1 MRKLLLS
8 LWMGIVVLAAGC
20 GRNLDP
26 TCGQKE
32 VDVSFDMDVAQSMTK
47 AYGDGKT
54 VNTLHVYAYLVDPAT
69 GSLAYIDPDS
79 HGENCPSQTLGM
91 TGGKTSYST
100 RLVTGQK
107 YVIVFWADYESKGY
121 VSPYDYDNATHTI
134 SVKDHNPQVSAVSAN
149 DEWRD
154 AFYAVETIEV
164 SGAIGGRTVHLK
176 RPFAQVNIGVTDQV
190 MSKAASKGIT
200 FKDLSVTF
208 SNVASK
214 IDLVTGKVYRVISDG
229 DHADHAD
236 YVPFKASSL
245 PDPIQKFVVG
255 GVEYNLISMNYVLV
269 DQNEEGTLARNISLL
284 SDRGKFRRQFSNVIL
299 RANHKTNI
307 VGDIIGGE

>member
-1 MRKLLLS
+1 
-8 LWMGIVVLAAGC
+8 MGDALIKSG
-20 GRNLDP
+20 
-26 TCGQKE
+26 
-32 VDVSFDMDVAQSMTK
+32 K
-47 AYGDGKT
+47 AYGDGMT

-69 GSLAYIDPDS
+69 GSLAYIDPAS

-91 TGGKTSYST
+91 TGGKASYST
-100 RLVTGQK
+100 RLVMGQK
-107 YVIVFWADYESKGY
+107 YVIVFWADYRSGDY
-121 VSPYDYDNATHTI
+121 DSPYTYDNATHTI
-134 SVKDHNPQVSAVSAN
+134 SVKDHNDQVYAVPAN
-149 DEWRD
+149 DERRD
-154 AFYAVETIEV
+154 AFYAVETIAV

-190 MSKAASKGIT
+190 MSNAASKGIT
-200 FKDLSVTF
+200 FENLSVTF

-214 IDLVTGKVYRVISDG
+214 IDLVTGKVYRVISG
-229 DHADHAD
+229 DDHAD

-245 PDPIQKFVVG
+245 PNQKFVVG

-269 DQNEEGTLARNISLL
+269 DQNEEGTVAKNISLL
-284 SDRGKFRRQFSNVIL
+284 SYGGKFQRQFSNVIL

>member
-32 VDVSFDMDVAQSMTK
+32 VDVSFDMDATQSMTK
-47 AYGDGKT
+47 AYGDGMT
-54 VNTLHVYAYLVDPAT
+54 VNTLHVYAYLVDPVT
-69 GSLAYIDPDS
+69 GSLAYIDPAS

-91 TGGKTSYST
+91 TGGKASYST

-121 VSPYDYDNATHTI
+121 DSPYTYDNATHTI
-134 SVKDHNPQVSAVSAN
+134 SVKDYDPQRYAVPAN
-149 DEWRD
+149 DERRD
-154 AFYAVETIEV
+154 AFYAVETIAV

-190 MSKAASKGIT
+190 MTDAASKGIA
-200 FKDLSVTF
+200 FKNLSVAFT
-208 SNVASK
+208 NVASK
-214 IDLVTGKVYRVISDG
+214 IDLVTGKVDRFISG
-229 DHADHAD
+229 DDHAD
-236 YVPFKASSL
+236 YVTFMTSSL
-245 PDPIQKFVVG
+245 PNQKFMVG

-269 DQNEEGTLARNISLL
+269 DQSEEGTVARNISLI
-284 SDRGKFRRQFSNVIL
+284 SDGGNLNRQFSNVIL

-307 VGDIIGGE
+307 VGDIIGGEQNN

>member
-8 LWMGIVVLAAGC
+8 VLMGIVVLAVGC

-32 VDVSFDMDVAQSMTK
+32 VDVSFDMDATQSATK

-54 VNTLHVYAYLVDPAT
+54 VNTVHVYAYLVDPAT
-69 GSLAYIDPDS
+69 GSLAYIDPAS

-91 TGGKTSYST
+91 TDGKASYST

-107 YVIVFWADYESKGY
+107 YVIVFWADYQSKGY
-121 VSPYDYDNATHTI
+121 DSPYTYDNATHTI
-134 SVKDHNPQVSAVSAN
+134 SVKDHNYQVYAVPAN
-149 DEWRD
+149 DEHRD
-154 AFYAVETIEV
+154 AFYAVDTIEV

-176 RPFAQVNIGVTDQV
+176 RPFAQVNIGVTDQA
-190 MSKAASKGIT
+190 MSNAASKGIT
-200 FKDLSVTF
+200 LEDLSVTF

-214 IDLVTGKVYRVISDG
+214 IDLMTGKVYRFISDG
-229 DHADHAD
+229 DHAGHAD

-245 PDPIQKFVVG
+245 PTQKFVVG

-269 DQNEEGTLARNISLL
+269 DQGEEGTVVRNISLI
-284 SDRGKFRRQFSNVIL
+284 SDGGKFQRQFSDVTL

-307 VGDIIGGE
+307 VGDIIGIK

>member
-8 LWMGIVVLAAGC
+8 VLMGIVVLAAGC

-32 VDVSFDMDVAQSMTK
+32 VDVSFDMDATQSATK
-47 AYGDGKT
+47 AYGDGMT
-54 VNTLHVYAYLVDPAT
+54 VNTVHVYAYLVDPAT
-69 GSLAYIDPDS
+69 GSLAYIDPTS
-79 HGENCPSQTLGM
+79 HGENCPSQTLSM
-91 TGGKTSYST
+91 TGGKASYST

-107 YVIVFWADYESKGY
+107 YVIVFWADYRSTGDN
-121 VSPYDYDNATHTI
+121 SPYYTYDNATHTI
-134 SVKDHNPQVSAVSAN
+134 SVKDYNNQDYAVQAN
-149 DEWRD
+149 DEQRD
-154 AFYAVETIEV
+154 AFYAVETIAV

-190 MSKAASKGIT
+190 MSKAASKEIF
-200 FKDLSVTF
+200 FKNLSVAF

-214 IDLVTGKVYRVISDG
+214 IDLVTGKVYRVISGD
-229 DHADHAD
+229 DHADH
-236 YVPFKASSL
+236 VTFRASSL
-245 PDPIQKFVVG
+245 PTQKFMVG

-269 DQNEEGTLARNISLL
+269 DQGEEGTVARNISLI
-284 SDRGKFRRQFSNVIL
+284 SDGIKFKRQFSDVTL

-307 VGDIIGGE
+307 VGDIIGIK

>member
-1 MRKLLLS
+1 MS

-32 VDVSFDMDVAQSMTK
+32 VDVSFDMDATQSITK
-47 AYGDGKT
+47 AYGDGMT
-54 VNTLHVYAYLVDPAT
+54 VNTLHVYAYLVDPVT
-69 GSLAYIDPDS
+69 GSLAYIDPAS

-91 TGGKTSYST
+91 TGGKASYST

-107 YVIVFWADYESKGY
+107 YVIVFWADYESDGY
-121 VSPYDYDNATHTI
+121 DSPYTYDNATHTI
-134 SVKDHNPQVSAVSAN
+134 SVKDYNPQVYAVPAN
-149 DEWRD
+149 DERRD
-154 AFYAVETIEV
+154 AFYAVETIAV

-190 MSKAASKGIT
+190 MTDAASKGIA
-200 FKDLSVTF
+200 FKNLSVAFT
-208 SNVASK
+208 NVASK
-214 IDLVTGKVYRVISDG
+214 IDLVTGKVDRFISG
-229 DHADHAD
+229 DDHAD
-236 YVPFKASSL
+236 YVTFMTSSL
-245 PDPIQKFVVG
+245 PNQKFMVG

-269 DQNEEGTLARNISLL
+269 DQSEEGTVARNISLI
-284 SDRGKFRRQFSNVIL
+284 SDGGNLNRQFSNVIL

-307 VGDIIGGE
+307 VGDIIGIK

>member
-8 LWMGIVVLAAGC
+8 VWMGIVVLAAGC

-32 VDVSFDMDVAQSMTK
+32 VDVSFDMDATQSMTK
-47 AYGDGKT
+47 AYGDGMT
-54 VNTLHVYAYLVDPAT
+54 VNTLHVYAYLVDPVT
-69 GSLAYIDPDS
+69 GSLAYIDPAS

-91 TGGKTSYST
+91 TGGKASYST

-107 YVIVFWADYESKGY
+107 YVIVFWADYRSNDY
-121 VSPYDYDNATHTI
+121 DSPYIYDNETHTI
-134 SVKDHNPQVSAVSAN
+134 SVKDHNPQVSAVPAN

-154 AFYAVETIEV
+154 AFYAVETIAV
-164 SGAIGGRTVHLK
+164 SGAIGGRTVQLK

-190 MSKAASKGIT
+190 MSNAASKGIT
-200 FKDLSVTF
+200 FKDLSVAF

-214 IDLVTGKVYRVISDG
+214 IDLVTGKVDRFISDG

-236 YVPFKASSL
+236 YVTFRASSL
-245 PDPIQKFVVG
+245 PNQKFMVE

-269 DQNEEGTLARNISLL
+269 DQNEEGTVARNISLI
-284 SDRGKFRRQFSNVIL
+284 SDGITFQRQFSNVIL

>member
-1 MRKLLLS
+1 
-8 LWMGIVVLAAGC
+8 MGIVVLAVGC

-32 VDVSFDMDVAQSMTK
+32 VDVSFDMDATQSMTK
-47 AYGDGKT
+47 AYGDGMT
-54 VNTLHVYAYLVDPAT
+54 VNTLHVYAYLVDPVT
-69 GSLAYIDPDS
+69 GSLAYIDPAS

-91 TGGKTSYST
+91 TGGKASYST

-134 SVKDHNPQVSAVSAN
+134 SVKDHNPQVSAVPAN
-149 DEWRD
+149 DERRD

-190 MSKAASKGIT
+190 MSNKEIA
-200 FKDLSVTF
+200 FKNLSVAFT
-208 SNVASK
+208 NVASK
-214 IDLVTGKVYRVISDG
+214 IDLVTGKVDRFISGD
-229 DHADHAD
+229 DHADH
-236 YVPFKASSL
+236 VTFRASSL
-245 PDPIQKFVVG
+245 PNQKFMVG
-255 GVEYNLISMNYVLV
+255 GVKYNLISMNYVLV
-269 DQNEEGTLARNISLL
+269 DQSEEGTVARYISLL
-284 SDRGKFRRQFSNVIL
+284 SDGGTFQRQFSNVIL

-307 VGDIIGGE
+307 VGDIIGIK

>member
-32 VDVSFDMDVAQSMTK
+32 VDVSFDMDATQSATK
-47 AYGDGKT
+47 AYGDGMT
-54 VNTLHVYAYLVDPAT
+54 VNTVHVYAYLVDPAT
-69 GSLAYIDPDS
+69 GSLAYIDPAS

-91 TGGKTSYST
+91 TGGKASYST

-107 YVIVFWADYESKGY
+107 YVIVFWADYQSKGY
-121 VSPYDYDNATHTI
+121 DSPYTYDNATHTI
-134 SVKDHNPQVSAVSAN
+134 SVEDHNYQVYAAPAN
-149 DEWRD
+149 DEHRD

-176 RPFAQVNIGVTDQV
+176 RPFAQVNIGVTDQA
-190 MSKAASKGIT
+190 MSNAASKGIT
-200 FKDLSVTF
+200 LEDLSVTF

-214 IDLVTGKVYRVISDG
+214 IDLMTGKVYRVISDG

-245 PDPIQKFVVG
+245 PTQKFVVG

-269 DQNEEGTLARNISLL
+269 DQGEEGTVVRNISLL
-284 SDRGKFRRQFSNVIL
+284 SDGGKFQRQFSDVTL

-307 VGDIIGGE
+307 VGDIISGE

>member
-8 LWMGIVVLAAGC
+8 VWMGIVVLAAGC

-32 VDVSFDMDVAQSMTK
+32 VDVSFDMDATQSMTK
-47 AYGDGKT
+47 AYGDGMT
-54 VNTLHVYAYLVDPAT
+54 VNTLHVYAYLVDPDT
-69 GSLAYIDPDS
+69 GSLTYIVPDPN
-79 HGENCPSQTLGM
+79 GKNCPSQTLGM
-91 TGGKTSYST
+91 TGGKAFYST

-107 YVIVFWADYESKGY
+107 YVIVFWADYKSKGY
-121 VSPYDYDNATHTI
+121 DSPYTYDNATHTI

-149 DEWRD
+149 DERRD

-190 MSKAASKGIT
+190 MSNKEIA
-200 FKDLSVTF
+200 FKNLSVSFT
-208 SNVASK
+208 NVASK
-214 IDLVTGKVYRVISDG
+214 IDLVTGKVDRFISGD
-229 DHADHAD
+229 DHADH
-236 YVPFKASSL
+236 VTFRASSL
-245 PDPIQKFVVG
+245 PNQKFMVG
-255 GVEYNLISMNYVLV
+255 GVKYNLISMNYVLG
-269 DQNEEGTLARNISLL
+269 DQNEEGTVARYISLI
-284 SDRGKFRRQFSNVIL
+284 SDGGKFQRQFSNVIL

>member
-32 VDVSFDMDVAQSMTK
+32 VDVSFDMDATQSMTK
-47 AYGDGKT
+47 AYGDGMN
-54 VNTLHVYAYLVDPAT
+54 VNTLHVYAYLVDPVT
-69 GSLAYIDPDS
+69 GSLAYIDPAS

-91 TGGKTSYST
+91 TGGKASYST

-107 YVIVFWADYESKGY
+107 YVIVFWADYESDGY
-121 VSPYDYDNATHTI
+121 DSPYTYDNATHTI
-134 SVKDHNPQVSAVSAN
+134 SVKDYNPQVYAVPAN
-149 DEWRD
+149 DERRD
-154 AFYAVETIEV
+154 AFYAVETIAV

-190 MSKAASKGIT
+190 MTDAASKGIA
-200 FKDLSVTF
+200 FKNLSVAFT
-208 SNVASK
+208 NVASK
-214 IDLVTGKVYRVISDG
+214 IDLVTGKVDRFISG
-229 DHADHAD
+229 DDHAD
-236 YVPFKASSL
+236 YVTFMTSSL
-245 PDPIQKFVVG
+245 PNQEFMVG
-255 GVEYNLISMNYVLV
+255 GVKYNLISMNYVLV
-269 DQNEEGTLARNISLL
+269 DQSEEGTVARNISLI
-284 SDRGKFRRQFSNVIL
+284 SDGGNLNRQFSNVIL

-307 VGDIIGGE
+307 VGDIIGGEQNN

>member
-32 VDVSFDMDVAQSMTK
+32 VDVSFDMDATQSMTK
-47 AYGDGKT
+47 AYGDGMT
-54 VNTLHVYAYLVDPAT
+54 VNTLHVYAYLVDPVT

-91 TGGKTSYST
+91 TGGKASYST
-100 RLVTGQK
+100 RLVMGQK
-107 YVIVFWADYESKGY
+107 YVIVFWADYQSDGY
-121 VSPYDYDNATHTI
+121 DSPYTYDSATHTI

-149 DEWRD
+149 DERRD

-190 MSKAASKGIT
+190 MNAASKKIA
-200 FKDLSVTF
+200 FKNLSVSFT
-208 SNVASK
+208 NVASK
-214 IDLVTGKVYRVISDG
+214 IDLVTGKVDRFISGD
-229 DHADHAD
+229 DHADH
-236 YVPFKASSL
+236 VTFRASSL
-245 PDPIQKFVVG
+245 PNQKFMVG
-255 GVEYNLISMNYVLV
+255 GVKYNLISMNYVLV
-269 DQNEEGTLARNISLL
+269 DQSEEGTVAKYI
-284 SDRGKFRRQFSNVIL
+284 KPAQ
-299 RANHKTNI
+299 
-307 VGDIIGGE
+307 

>member
-1 MRKLLLS
+1 
-8 LWMGIVVLAAGC
+8 MGIVVLAAGC

-32 VDVSFDMDVAQSMTK
+32 VDVSFDMDATQSMTK
-47 AYGDGKT
+47 AYGDGMN
-54 VNTLHVYAYLVDPAT
+54 VNTLHVYAYLVDPVT
-69 GSLAYIDPDS
+69 GSLAYIDPAS

-91 TGGKTSYST
+91 TGGKASYST

-107 YVIVFWADYESKGY
+107 YVIVFWADYESDGY
-121 VSPYDYDNATHTI
+121 ESPYTYDNATHTI
-134 SVKDHNPQVSAVSAN
+134 SVKDYNPQLYAVPAN

-154 AFYAVETIEV
+154 AFYAVETIAV

-190 MSKAASKGIT
+190 MTDAASKGIA
-200 FKDLSVTF
+200 FKNLSVAFT
-208 SNVASK
+208 NVASK
-214 IDLVTGKVYRVISDG
+214 IALVTGKVYRFISG
-229 DHADHAD
+229 DDHAD
-236 YVPFKASSL
+236 YVTFMTSSL
-245 PDPIQKFVVG
+245 PNQKFMVG

-269 DQNEEGTLARNISLL
+269 DQSEEGTVARNISLI
-284 SDRGKFRRQFSNVIL
+284 SDGGNLNRQFSNVIL

-307 VGDIIGGE
+307 VGDIIGIK

>member
-8 LWMGIVVLAAGC
+8 VLMGIVVLAAGC

-32 VDVSFDMDVAQSMTK
+32 VDVSFDMDVAQSATK

-54 VNTLHVYAYLVDPAT
+54 VNTVHVYAYLVDPAT
-69 GSLAYIDPDS
+69 GSLAYIDPAS

-91 TGGKTSYST
+91 TGGKASYST

-107 YVIVFWADYESKGY
+107 YVIVFWADYRSADY
-121 VSPYDYDNATHTI
+121 VSPYTYDNATHTI
-134 SVKDHNPQVSAVSAN
+134 SVEDHNHQVYAAPAN
-149 DEWRD
+149 DEHRD
-154 AFYAVETIEV
+154 AFYAVDTIAV
-164 SGAIGGRTVHLK
+164 SGAIGGRTVQLK

-200 FKDLSVTF
+200 FKGLSVAF

-236 YVPFKASSL
+236 YVTFRASSL
-245 PDPIQKFVVG
+245 PNQKFMVG

-269 DQNEEGTLARNISLL
+269 DQSEEGTVVRNISLI
-284 SDRGKFRRQFSNVIL
+284 SDGINFQRQFSDVTL

-307 VGDIIGGE
+307 VGDIISGE

>member
-32 VDVSFDMDVAQSMTK
+32 VDVSFDMDATQSVTK
-47 AYGDGKT
+47 AYGDGMT

-69 GSLAYIDPDS
+69 GSLAYIDPAS

-91 TGGKTSYST
+91 TGGKASCST
-100 RLVTGQK
+100 RLVMGQK
-107 YVIVFWADYESKGY
+107 YVIVFWADYQSDGY
-121 VSPYDYDNATHTI
+121 DSPYTYDKETHTI
-134 SVKDHNPQVSAVSAN
+134 SVEDHNKQDYAVPAN
-149 DEWRD
+149 DEHRD

-190 MSKAASKGIT
+190 MSKAASKEIA
-200 FKDLSVTF
+200 FKNLSVAFT
-208 SNVASK
+208 NVASK
-214 IDLVTGKVYRVISDG
+214 IDLVTGKVDRFISGD
-229 DHADHAD
+229 DHADH
-236 YVPFKASSL
+236 VTFRASSL
-245 PDPIQKFVVG
+245 PDKKFIIVG
-255 GVEYNLISMNYVLV
+255 GVKYNLISMNYVLV
-269 DQNEEGTLARNISLL
+269 DQNEEGTVARNISLL
-284 SDRGKFRRQFSNVIL
+284 SDGGKFQRQFSDVTL

-307 VGDIIGGE
+307 VGDIISGE

>member
-1 MRKLLLS
+1 
-8 LWMGIVVLAAGC
+8 MGIVVLAAGC

-32 VDVSFDMDVAQSMTK
+32 VDVSFDMDATQYATK
-47 AYGDGKT
+47 AYGGGMT
-54 VNTLHVYAYLVDPAT
+54 VNTVHVYAYLVDPAT
-69 GSLAYIDPDS
+69 GSLAYIDPAS

-91 TGGKTSYST
+91 TGGKASYST

-107 YVIVFWADYESKGY
+107 YVIVFWADYRSDDY
-121 VSPYDYDNATHTI
+121 DSPYTYDNATHTI
-134 SVKDHNPQVSAVSAN
+134 SVKDHNNQDYAVLAN
-149 DEWRD
+149 DEQRD

-164 SGAIGGRTVHLK
+164 SGAIGGRTVQLK

-200 FKDLSVTF
+200 FKNLSVAF

-214 IDLVTGKVYRVISDG
+214 IDLVTGEVYRVISG
-229 DHADHAD
+229 NDHADH
-236 YVPFKASSL
+236 VTFGVSPL
-245 PDPIQKFVVG
+245 PNKRFVVG

-269 DQNEEGTLARNISLL
+269 DQNEEGTVSRNISLL
-284 SDRGKFRRQFSNVIL
+284 SDSGKFQRQFSNVIL

>member
-32 VDVSFDMDVAQSMTK
+32 VDVSFDMDATQSMTK
-47 AYGDGKT
+47 AYGDGMT
-54 VNTLHVYAYLVDPAT
+54 VNTLHVYAYLVDPVT
-69 GSLAYIDPDS
+69 GSLAYIDPAF

-91 TGGKTSYST
+91 IGGKASYST

-107 YVIVFWADYESKGY
+107 YVIVFWADYRSNDY
-121 VSPYDYDNATHTI
+121 DSPYTYDKETHTI
-134 SVKDHNPQVSAVSAN
+134 SVEDHNPQVSAVLAN
-149 DEWRD
+149 DERRD
-154 AFYAVETIEV
+154 AFYAVETIAV

-190 MSKAASKGIT
+190 MSNAASKGIT
-200 FKDLSVTF
+200 FKNLSVAF

-214 IDLVTGKVYRVISDG
+214 IDLVTGKVYRIISD
-229 DHADHAD
+229 DDHAD
-236 YVPFKASSL
+236 YVPFRASSL
-245 PDPIQKFVVG
+245 PNQKFMVE

-269 DQNEEGTLARNISLL
+269 DQNEEGTVARNISLH
-284 SDRGKFRRQFSNVIL
+284 SDGGKFQRQFSNVIL

-307 VGDIIGGE
+307 VGDIISGE

>member
-1 MRKLLLS
+1 
-8 LWMGIVVLAAGC
+8 MGIVVLAAGC

-32 VDVSFDMDVAQSMTK
+32 VDVSFDMDATQSMTK
-47 AYGDGKT
+47 AYGDGMT
-54 VNTLHVYAYLVDPAT
+54 VNTLHVYAYLVDPDT
-69 GSLAYIDPDS
+69 GSLTYIVPDPN
-79 HGENCPSQTLGM
+79 GKNCPSQTLGM
-91 TGGKTSYST
+91 TGGKASYST

-107 YVIVFWADYESKGY
+107 YVIVFWADYKSKGY
-121 VSPYDYDNATHTI
+121 DSPYTYDNATHTI

-149 DEWRD
+149 DERRD

-190 MSKAASKGIT
+190 MSNAASKGIA
-200 FKDLSVTF
+200 FKNLSVSFT
-208 SNVASK
+208 NVASK
-214 IDLVTGKVYRVISDG
+214 IDLVTGKVDRFISGD
-229 DHADHAD
+229 DHADH
-236 YVPFKASSL
+236 VTFRASSL
-245 PDPIQKFVVG
+245 PNQKFMVG
-255 GVEYNLISMNYVLV
+255 GVKYNLISMNYVLV
-269 DQNEEGTLARNISLL
+269 DQNEEGTVARYISLI
-284 SDRGKFRRQFSNVIL
+284 SDGGKFQRQFSNVIL

>member
-32 VDVSFDMDVAQSMTK
+32 VDVSFDMDATQSMTK
-47 AYGDGKT
+47 AYGNGMT
-54 VNTLHVYAYLVDPAT
+54 VNTLHVYAYLVDPVT

-91 TGGKTSYST
+91 TGGKASYST

-107 YVIVFWADYESKGY
+107 YVIVFWADYQSDGY
-121 VSPYDYDNATHTI
+121 ASPYAYDNATHTI
-134 SVKDHNPQVSAVSAN
+134 SVEDHNPQVSAVPAN
-149 DEWRD
+149 DERRD
-154 AFYAVETIEV
+154 AFYAVETIAV

-190 MSKAASKGIT
+190 MFNAKSKGIT
-200 FKDLSVTF
+200 FEDLSVAF

-214 IDLVTGKVYRVISDG
+214 IDLVTGKVDRFISDG

-236 YVPFKASSL
+236 YVTFMASSL
-245 PDPIQKFVVG
+245 PNQKFMVG

-269 DQNEEGTLARNISLL
+269 DQNEEGTVARNISLI
-284 SDRGKFRRQFSNVIL
+284 SDGITFQRQFSNVIL

>member
-1 MRKLLLS
+1 
-8 LWMGIVVLAAGC
+8 
-20 GRNLDP
+20 
-26 TCGQKE
+26 
-32 VDVSFDMDVAQSMTK
+32 MDATQSMTK
-47 AYGDGKT
+47 AYGDGMT
-54 VNTLHVYAYLVDPAT
+54 VNTLHVYAYLVDPVT

-91 TGGKTSYST
+91 TGGKASYST

-134 SVKDHNPQVSAVSAN
+134 SVKDHNPQVSAVPAN
-149 DEWRD
+149 DERRD

-190 MSKAASKGIT
+190 MSNKEIA
-200 FKDLSVTF
+200 FKNLSEAFT
-208 SNVASK
+208 NVASK
-214 IDLVTGKVYRVISDG
+214 IDLVTGKVDRFISGD
-229 DHADHAD
+229 DHADH
-236 YVPFKASSL
+236 VTFRASSL
-245 PDPIQKFVVG
+245 PNQKFMVG
-255 GVEYNLISMNYVLV
+255 GVKYNLISMNYVLV
-269 DQNEEGTLARNISLL
+269 DQSEEWTVARNISLL
-284 SDRGKFRRQFSNVIL
+284 SDGGTFKRQFSNVIL

>member
-1 MRKLLLS
+1 MLS
-8 LWMGIVVLAAGC
+8 VWMGIVVLAAGC

-32 VDVSFDMDVAQSMTK
+32 VDVSFDMDATQYATK
-47 AYGDGKT
+47 AYGDGMT
-54 VNTLHVYAYLVDPAT
+54 VNTVHVYAYLVDPDT

-91 TGGKTSYST
+91 TGGKASYST

-107 YVIVFWADYESKGY
+107 YVIVFWADYRSDDY
-121 VSPYDYDNATHTI
+121 DSPYTYDNATHTI
-134 SVKDHNPQVSAVSAN
+134 LVKDHNNQDYAVPAN

-154 AFYAVETIEV
+154 AFYAVETIAV

-190 MSKAASKGIT
+190 MSKAASKEIF
-200 FKDLSVTF
+200 FKDLSVAF

-214 IDLVTGKVYRVISDG
+214 IDLVTGKVYRVISG
-229 DHADHAD
+229 NDHADH
-236 YVPFKASSL
+236 VTFGASPL
-245 PDPIQKFVVG
+245 PDRKFVVG

-269 DQNEEGTLARNISLL
+269 DQSEEGTLARNISLI
-284 SDRGKFRRQFSNVIL
+284 SDRGKFQRQFSNVIL

>member
-1 MRKLLLS
+1 MLS
-8 LWMGIVVLAAGC
+8 VLMGIVVLAAGC

-32 VDVSFDMDVAQSMTK
+32 VDVSFDMDATQSATK
-47 AYGDGKT
+47 AYGNGKT
-54 VNTLHVYAYLVDPAT
+54 VNTVHVYAYLVDPAT
-69 GSLAYIDPDS
+69 GSLAYIDPAS

-91 TGGKTSYST
+91 TGGKASYST

-107 YVIVFWADYESKGY
+107 YVIVFWADYRSADY
-121 VSPYDYDNATHTI
+121 VSPYTYDNATHTI
-134 SVKDHNPQVSAVSAN
+134 SVDDHNKQDYAAPAN
-149 DEWRD
+149 DEHRD
-154 AFYAVETIEV
+154 AFYAVDTIAV
-164 SGAIGGRTVHLK
+164 SGAIGGRTVQLK

-200 FKDLSVTF
+200 FKGLSVAF

-236 YVPFKASSL
+236 YVTFRASSL
-245 PDPIQKFVVG
+245 PNQKFMVG

-269 DQNEEGTLARNISLL
+269 DQSEEGTVVRNISLI
-284 SDRGKFRRQFSNVIL
+284 DGINFKRQFSDVTL

-307 VGDIIGGE
+307 VGDIISGE

>member
-1 MRKLLLS
+1 MLS
-8 LWMGIVVLAAGC
+8 VLMGIVVLAVGC

-32 VDVSFDMDVAQSMTK
+32 VDVSFDMDATQSATK

-54 VNTLHVYAYLVDPAT
+54 VNTVHVYAYLVDPAT
-69 GSLAYIDPDS
+69 GSLAYIDPAS

-91 TGGKTSYST
+91 TDGKASYST

-107 YVIVFWADYESKGY
+107 YVIVFWADYQSKGY
-121 VSPYDYDNATHTI
+121 DSPYTYDNATHTI
-134 SVKDHNPQVSAVSAN
+134 SVKDHNYQVYAVPAN
-149 DEWRD
+149 DEHRD
-154 AFYAVETIEV
+154 AFYAVDTIAV

-176 RPFAQVNIGVTDQV
+176 RPFAQVNIGVTDQA

-200 FKDLSVTF
+200 LEDLSVTF

-214 IDLVTGKVYRVISDG
+214 IDLVTGEVYRVISDG

-236 YVPFKASSL
+236 YVPFKANSL
-245 PDPIQKFVVG
+245 PTQKFVVG

-269 DQNEEGTLARNISLL
+269 DQGEEGTVVRNISLL
-284 SDRGKFRRQFSNVIL
+284 SDGGKFQRQFSDVTL

-307 VGDIIGGE
+307 VGDIISGE

>member
-1 MRKLLLS
+1 MLS
-8 LWMGIVVLAAGC
+8 VLMGIVVLAAGC

-32 VDVSFDMDVAQSMTK
+32 VDVSFDMDATQYATK

-54 VNTLHVYAYLVDPAT
+54 VNTVHVYAYLVDPAT
-69 GSLAYIDPDS
+69 GSLAYIDPAS

-91 TGGKTSYST
+91 TGGKASYST

-107 YVIVFWADYESKGY
+107 YVIVFWADYRSADY
-121 VSPYDYDNATHTI
+121 DSPYTYDKETHTI
-134 SVKDHNPQVSAVSAN
+134 SVDDHNKQDYAVPAN
-149 DEWRD
+149 DERRD
-154 AFYAVETIEV
+154 AFYAVETIAV

-190 MSKAASKGIT
+190 MSNKEIA
-200 FKDLSVTF
+200 FKNLSVAFT
-208 SNVASK
+208 NVVSK
-214 IDLVTGKVYRVISDG
+214 IDLVTGKVDRFISGD
-229 DHADHAD
+229 DHADH
-236 YVPFKASSL
+236 VTFRASSL
-245 PDPIQKFVVG
+245 PDKKFIIVG
-255 GVEYNLISMNYVLV
+255 GVKYNLISMNYVLV
-269 DQNEEGTLARNISLL
+269 DQNEEGTVVRNISLI
-284 SDRGKFRRQFSNVIL
+284 SDGGKFQRQFSNVIL

>member
-32 VDVSFDMDVAQSMTK
+32 VDVSFDMDATQSMTK
-47 AYGDGKT
+47 AYGNGMT
-54 VNTLHVYAYLVDPAT
+54 VNTVHVYAYLVDPDT
-69 GSLAYIDPDS
+69 GSLAYIDPAS

-91 TGGKTSYST
+91 TGGKASYST

-107 YVIVFWADYESKGY
+107 YVIVFWADYKSKGY
-121 VSPYDYDNATHTI
+121 DSPYTYDNATHTI
-134 SVKDHNPQVSAVSAN
+134 SVEDHNYQVYAVPAN
-149 DEWRD
+149 DERRD
-154 AFYAVETIEV
+154 PFYAVETIEV
-164 SGAIGGRTVHLK
+164 SGAIGGRTVQLK

-190 MSKAASKGIT
+190 MSNAASKGIT

-245 PDPIQKFVVG
+245 PNQKFVVG

-269 DQNEEGTLARNISLL
+269 DQNEEGTVARNISLL
-284 SDRGKFRRQFSNVIL
+284 SDGGKFQRQFSNVIL

>member
-1 MRKLLLS
+1 MLS
-8 LWMGIVVLAAGC
+8 VLMGIVVLAAGC

-26 TCGQKE
+26 TCGKKE
-32 VDVSFDMDVAQSMTK
+32 VDVSFDMDATQSATK

-54 VNTLHVYAYLVDPAT
+54 VNTVHVYAYLVDPAT
-69 GSLAYIDPDS
+69 GSLAYIDPAS

-91 TGGKTSYST
+91 TGGKASYST

-107 YVIVFWADYESKGY
+107 YVIVFWADYRSADY
-121 VSPYDYDNATHTI
+121 VSPYTYDNATHTI
-134 SVKDHNPQVSAVSAN
+134 SVKDHNYQVYAAPAN
-149 DEWRD
+149 DEHRD
-154 AFYAVETIEV
+154 AFYAVDTIAV
-164 SGAIGGRTVHLK
+164 SGAIGGRTVQLK

-190 MSKAASKGIT
+190 MSKAASKEI
-200 FKDLSVTF
+200 FFENLSVAF

-236 YVPFKASSL
+236 YVTFRASSL
-245 PDPIQKFVVG
+245 PNQKFMVG

-269 DQNEEGTLARNISLL
+269 DQSEEGTVVRNISLI
-284 SDRGKFRRQFSNVIL
+284 SDGINFQRQFSDVTL

-307 VGDIIGGE
+307 VGDILVENK

>member
-8 LWMGIVVLAAGC
+8 VLMGIVVLAAGC

-32 VDVSFDMDVAQSMTK
+32 VDVSFDMDVAQSATK

-54 VNTLHVYAYLVDPAT
+54 VNTVHVYAYLVDPAT
-69 GSLAYIDPDS
+69 CSLAYIDPAS

-91 TGGKTSYST
+91 TGGKASYST

-107 YVIVFWADYESKGY
+107 YVIVFWADYRSADY
-121 VSPYDYDNATHTI
+121 VSPYTYDNATHTI
-134 SVKDHNPQVSAVSAN
+134 SVKDHNYQVYAVPAN
-149 DEWRD
+149 DEHRD
-154 AFYAVETIEV
+154 AFYAVETIAV

-176 RPFAQVNIGVTDQV
+176 RPFAQVNIGVTDQA

-200 FKDLSVTF
+200 LEDLSVTF

-245 PDPIQKFVVG
+245 PNQKFVVG

-269 DQNEEGTLARNISLL
+269 DQSEEGTLVRNISLI
-284 SDRGKFRRQFSNVIL
+284 SDGGKFQRQFSDVTL

-307 VGDIIGGE
+307 VGDIISGE

>member
-32 VDVSFDMDVAQSMTK
+32 VDVSFDMDATQSMTK
-47 AYGDGKT
+47 AYGDGMT
-54 VNTLHVYAYLVDPAT
+54 VNTLHVYAYLVDPVT
-69 GSLAYIDPDS
+69 GSLAYIDPAS

-91 TGGKTSYST
+91 TGGKASYST

-107 YVIVFWADYESKGY
+107 YVIVFWADYRSGDY
-121 VSPYDYDNATHTI
+121 DSPYTYDNATHTI
-134 SVKDHNPQVSAVSAN
+134 SVEDHNYQVHAVPAN
-149 DEWRD
+149 DERRD
-154 AFYAVETIEV
+154 AFYAVETIAV

-190 MSKAASKGIT
+190 MSDAASKGIT
-200 FKDLSVTF
+200 FKDLSVIF

-214 IDLVTGKVYRVISDG
+214 IDLVTGKVYRVISG
-229 DHADHAD
+229 DDHAD
-236 YVPFKASSL
+236 YIPFKASSL
-245 PDPIQKFVVG
+245 PNQKFMVG
-255 GVEYNLISMNYVLV
+255 GVKYNLISMNYVLV
-269 DQNEEGTLARNISLL
+269 DQNEEGTVARNISLI
-284 SDRGKFRRQFSNVIL
+284 SDGDKFKRQFSNVIL

>member
-32 VDVSFDMDVAQSMTK
+32 VDVSFDMDATQSMTK
-47 AYGDGKT
+47 AYGDGLT
-54 VNTLHVYAYLVDPAT
+54 VNTVHVYAYLVDPVT

-91 TGGKTSYST
+91 TGGKASYST
-100 RLVTGQK
+100 RLVMGQK
-107 YVIVFWADYESKGY
+107 YVIVFWADYQSDGY
-121 VSPYDYDNATHTI
+121 ASPYTYDNETHTI
-134 SVKDHNPQVSAVSAN
+134 SVEDHNPQVYAVPAN
-149 DEWRD
+149 DEQRD
-154 AFYAVETIEV
+154 AFYAVETIAV

-190 MSKAASKGIT
+190 MFNAKSKGIT
-200 FKDLSVTF
+200 FEDLSVAF

-214 IDLVTGKVYRVISDG
+214 IDLVTGKVDRFISDG

-236 YVPFKASSL
+236 YVTFMASSL
-245 PDPIQKFVVG
+245 PNQKFMVG

-269 DQNEEGTLARNISLL
+269 DQNEEGTVARNISLI
-284 SDRGKFRRQFSNVIL
+284 SDDGKFQRQFSNVIL

-307 VGDIIGGE
+307 VGDIIGIK

>member
-1 MRKLLLS
+1 
-8 LWMGIVVLAAGC
+8 MGIVVLAAGC

-32 VDVSFDMDVAQSMTK
+32 VDVSFDMDATQSMTK
-47 AYGDGKT
+47 AYGNGMT
-54 VNTLHVYAYLVDPAT
+54 VNTVHVYAYLVDPDT
-69 GSLAYIDPDS
+69 GSLAYIDPAS

-91 TGGKTSYST
+91 TGGKASYST

-107 YVIVFWADYESKGY
+107 YVIVFWADYKSKGY
-121 VSPYDYDNATHTI
+121 DSPYTYDNATHTI
-134 SVKDHNPQVSAVSAN
+134 SVEDHNYQVYAVPAN
-149 DEWRD
+149 DERRD

-164 SGAIGGRTVHLK
+164 SGAIGGRTVQLK

-190 MSKAASKGIT
+190 MSNAASKGIT

-245 PDPIQKFVVG
+245 PNQKFVVG
-255 GVEYNLISMNYVLV
+255 GVEYKSYIHELC
-269 DQNEEGTLARNISLL
+269 ARGS
-284 SDRGKFRRQFSNVIL
+284 
-299 RANHKTNI
+299 
-307 VGDIIGGE
+307 E

>member
-1 MRKLLLS
+1 MS

-32 VDVSFDMDVAQSMTK
+32 VDVSFDMDATQSMTK
-47 AYGDGKT
+47 AYGDGMT
-54 VNTLHVYAYLVDPAT
+54 VNTLHVYAYLVDPVT
-69 GSLAYIDPDS
+69 GSLAYIDPAS

-91 TGGKTSYST
+91 TGGKASYST

-107 YVIVFWADYESKGY
+107 YVIIVFWADYQSDGY
-121 VSPYDYDNATHTI
+121 DSPYTYDNATHTI
-134 SVKDHNPQVSAVSAN
+134 SVKDHNPQVAAVLAN
-149 DEWRD
+149 DEHRD
-154 AFYAVETIEV
+154 AFYAVETIAV
-164 SGAIGGRTVHLK
+164 SGAIGGRTVQLK
-176 RPFAQVNIGVTDQV
+176 RPFAQVNIGVTDKA
-190 MSKAASKGIT
+190 MSNAASKGIT
-200 FKDLSVTF
+200 LKDLSVTF

-245 PDPIQKFVVG
+245 PNQKFMVG

-269 DQNEEGTLARNISLL
+269 DQNEEGTVARNISLL
-284 SDRGKFRRQFSNVIL
+284 SDGGKFQRQFSNVIL